1 MIMVVSILLGTL
13 SHSCTTSNK
22 PQGNGTKVIKIDT
35 KDQNIGNPI
44 KISKVIALETNKD
57 CLVGSIY
64 NIVFSDNRIII
75 LDQSR
80 SKAMFIFDGNGI
92 FLFKTT
98 IGKGPGEIA
107 NPRALSIDKGNS
119 TILLYE
125 RMGQRFSRFDLNG
138 SFIESNTLA
147 ANYRGLNIT
156 NFFPIGYDS
165 LLIFH
170 ADVSDYSKD
179 EPRRTACSLVT
190 ERLSKVEQFDL
201 TLNGNKNDYYVLNPV
216 AKDSEQLLFIIPW
229 SYDIY
234 NLSGADYSIKYTVDF
249 GNAAIPFNI
258 REELSAV
265 DLQKLMVEKQKF
277 GCLVGVMLYEKDLLV
292 IDADH
297 GSGSNVF
304 IHSLESDRT
313 INLDNYIQKGLIPKC
328 RVMGLTENGTMYARV
343 KPEDFI
349 YFSQQNQDF
358 SDLQIT
364 INSNPILITFQIDD
378 IF

>member
-156 NFFPIGYDS
+156 NLKIENHDTSPKLGFHIGPITEIPFGDIFALETGVLISTKGNKLEETVFGITTKYKTNLVYLDIPINVKAGYDFGKTRVYGI
-165 LLIFH
+165 LGPNFAFGLTGK
-170 ADVSDYSKD
+170 YKSKID
-179 EPRRTACSLVT
+179 DGGDITKT
-190 ERLSKVEQFDL
+190 DTKVEWGSDGSFKRFDSGL
-201 TLNGNKNDYYVLNPV
+201 TIGACAAVSIFELGISYSHGFVNIATGDIHNTKNRV
-216 AKDSEQLLFIIPW
+216 F
-229 SYDIY
+229 
-234 NLSGADYSIKYTVDF
+234 SIS
-249 GNAAIPFNI
+249 AAY
-258 REELSAV
+258 
-265 DLQKLMVEKQKF
+265 KF
-277 GCLVGVMLYEKDLLV
+277 GK
-292 IDADH
+292 
-297 GSGSNVF
+297 
-304 IHSLESDRT
+304 
-313 INLDNYIQKGLIPKC
+313 
-328 RVMGLTENGTMYARV
+328 
-343 KPEDFI
+343 
-349 YFSQQNQDF
+349 
-358 SDLQIT
+358 
-364 INSNPILITFQIDD
+364 NPFKK
-378 IF
+378 